1 MKCLDDAL
9 IHLWTRWQKEYILD
23 LKDIHRYKNRRKTSQ
38 SHISVRDI
46 VIVHDESLPHS
57 FWKLARVEKLM
68 TGNDRR
74 IRAATLRLST
84 GQGTLNRPIQLLYPF
99 EVYESEDNDGIINS
113 NTDKEIAHDIPGD
126 ASVSGSHSPTYQNH
140 CPNVPQ
146 NKSPGSSNNQC
157 PSHRAA
163 VQARD
168 KIHVLAVTVI
178 WTIKISPTVLLSVCV
193 YADLCN
199 LLVTHVFTVC
209 HC

>member
-1 MKCLDDAL
+1 M
-9 IHLWTRWQKEYILD
+9 
-23 LKDIHRYKNRRKTSQ
+23 
-38 SHISVRDI
+38 
-46 VIVHDESLPHS
+46 HDESLPHS

-146 NKSPGSSNNQC
+146 NSLQAHLTIGVLHIEQQC
-157 PSHRAA
+157 KLGTR
-163 VQARD
+163 
-168 KIHVLAVTVI
+168 
-178 WTIKISPTVLLSVCV
+178 
-193 YADLCN
+193 YMY
-199 LLVTHVFTVC
+199 
-209 HC
+209 